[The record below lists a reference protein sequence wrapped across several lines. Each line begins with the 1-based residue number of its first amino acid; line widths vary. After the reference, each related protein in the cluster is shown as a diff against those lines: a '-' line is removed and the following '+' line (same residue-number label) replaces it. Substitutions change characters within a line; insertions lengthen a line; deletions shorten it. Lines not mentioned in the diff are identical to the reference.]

1 MTKNLETA
9 DTIVKL
15 ALAGFI
21 IALFFMKVI
30 AGPVAVALVVLSFL
44 ILLIY
49 AARLIFRKLFSR
61 GQK

>member
-9 DTIVKL
+9 DNIVKV

-21 IALFFMKVI
+21 IVLFFTKVI
-30 AGPVAVALVVLSFL
+30 AGPFAVALVVLSFL

-49 AARLIFRKLFSR
+49 AARLLFKKWFS
-61 GQK
+61 GGKK

>member
-9 DTIVKL
+9 DNIVKL

-21 IALFFMKVI
+21 IVLFFTKVI
-30 AGPVAVALVVLSFL
+30 AGPFAVALVFLSFL
-44 ILLIY
+44 TLLIY

-61 GQK
+61 DKK